1 MKIRLF
7 HLMCTFALATAVTRP
22 MTAQIYSTIKNPPS
36 GKCLQPVDGS
46 TLAGT
51 AIVLKT
57 CTTDPIQQWSV
68 VPAKTIYIHF
78 VNRLT
83 GMCLDARGGA
93 ENNTPIQQWPCNQI
107 SNEYW
112 EPEFA
117 SYRIYTPSLISG
129 VANSSPRY
137 CLNLPFDLT
146 NDGTTLQIYDC
157 NATAAQQWTWVGA
170 SQAGEAEGKARR
182 IGLAP

>member
-107 SNEYW
+107 TNEYW
-112 EPEFA
+112 EPAFA
-117 SYRIYTPSLISG
+117 SDRIYTPSLISG
-129 VANSSPRY
+129 VGNPFPTSSPRY
-137 CLNLPFDLT
+137 CLDLPFDLA

-170 SQAGEAEGKARR
+170 PQAGEAEGK
-182 IGLAP
+182 